1 MRRLL
6 IVPTVVLFSLP
17 LISCGPG
24 GEQAVPSVSISHPGT
39 LGTARIGE
47 VIAQDLRVP
56 WGMAVLNNG
65 SALVGE
71 RNSGRVLLVDGASVA
86 EVGSV
91 EVAKDTSEGGLLGIA
106 VSPKDESEVF
116 VYYTSPKDNRIARFD
131 FDGSKLSGGEVILSG
146 IPRASNH
153 NGGRMAFGPDGYLYV
168 GTGDAAERPNSQN
181 KESLAGKILRI
192 DTSGKPAPDNP
203 FGNEVYSLGH
213 RNVQGLAF
221 DADGRLWASEF
232 GQNRLDEINLI
243 VSGGNYGWP
252 EVEGVGDN
260 DKFVNPLVTWATS
273 EASPSG
279 IAIVGDVLVVAAL
292 RGQRLWVVPLDGES
306 AGEPKS
312 FFTGQLGRLR
322 TVVAAGDNKVWLTTS
337 NHDGRGDPNAGDDQI
352 IEIVFDQQ

>member
-1 MRRLL
+1 MLCLRIIPALTVISLL
-6 IVPTVVLFSLP
+6 GACSPPGDDAIPT
-17 LISCGPG
+17 
-24 GEQAVPSVSISHPGT
+24 PSVTPPVA
-39 LGTARIGE
+39 LGDPRIGE
-47 VIAQDLRVP
+47 VVAEDLRVP
-56 WGMAVLNNG
+56 WGMEMLVDG

-71 RNSGRVLLVDGASVA
+71 RNSGRVLLIDGDSVV
-86 EVGSV
+86 EVGNV
-91 EVAKDTSEGGLLGIA
+91 AVAKDTSEGGLLGIA
-106 VSPKDESEVF
+106 VSPEDESQVF
-116 VYYTSPKDNRIARFD
+116 LYYTSDKDNRIARYD
-131 FDGSKLSGGEVILSG
+131 FDGSKLGGGKVILSG

-153 NGGRMAFGPDGYLYV
+153 NGGRMAFGHDGYLYV
-168 GTGDAAERPNSQN
+168 GTGDAAERPNSQD
-181 KESLAGKILRI
+181 KDSLAGKILRI
-192 DTSGKPAPDNP
+192 DKSGNPAPDNP

-306 AGEPKS
+306 AGKPRA
-312 FFTGQLGRLR
+312 FFTGELGRLR
-322 TVVAAGDNKVWLTTS
+322 TVVAAGDSKVWLATS
-337 NHDGRGDPNAGDDQI
+337 NHDGRGNPNAGDDRI
-352 IEIVFDQQ
+352 LEIVLGQK

>member
-1 MRRLL
+1 MRRSLLL
-6 IVPTVVLFSLP
+6 IFIPVSLVLS
-17 LISCGPG
+17 SCGPG
-24 GEQAVPSVSISHPGT
+24 GERAVPDASISPPVT
-39 LGTARIGE
+39 LGDPRIGE
-47 VIAQDLRVP
+47 VVAQDLRVP
-56 WGMAVLNNG
+56 WGMAVLADG

-71 RNSGRVLLVDGASVA
+71 RNSGRVLLVDGRSVV
-86 EVGSV
+86 EIGSV
-91 EVAKDTSEGGLLGIA
+91 DVAKDTSEGGLLGVA
-106 VSPKDESEVF
+106 VSPKDESQVF
-116 VYYTSPKDNRIARFD
+116 VYYTSAQDNRIARFD

-192 DTSGKPAPDNP
+192 DTSGQPAPDNP